1 MVLKSIKLLIKY
13 TLGMGKQVKS
23 SDRLSSI
30 MEKIQERLERLE
42 QTQYMSNQMLLS
54 LYPGLS
60 QQYLRNNT
68 STKVKPESLSVK
80 SSWESWQSV
89 IFKSNQI
96 EDCFKFIP
104 PQESLE
110 EYSQFSKEVTNA
122 YEDGKVIVFE
132 QLPLRYDRLFL
143 SKVSYPRDRALKKV
157 QTHQLLQPSHKNH
170 PLNKVFERLE
180 DAHKYQEQVRNLDRQ
195 LAQFAVILFPKYKF
209 IQEESNTSWRF
220 SVTSEEDLHLDV
232 FKPDTF
238 HRVRMFLNVD
248 TIHRVWCVGQDLETL
263 LNQYASIALRPED
276 LQKHPDR
283 INGIF
288 SQQVFGGI
296 NHANQELQPRHTA
309 FFAPNTLWL
318 ANSILLP
325 HQIIFGRRLV
335 APTFTADSQ
344 SMNDPQKSFY
354 NRFQSF
360 MKEKSSKQ

>member
-1 MVLKSIKLLIKY
+1 MLKSIKAGIKSA
-13 TLGMGKQVKS
+13 LGMGKQVKS
-23 SDRLSSI
+23 SDRLLSV
-30 MEKIQERLERLE
+30 MEKIQERLEKLE

-54 LYPGLS
+54 LYPSLS
-60 QQYLRNNT
+60 QQYSHNT
-68 STKVKPESLSVK
+68 STQVKPESSPIK

-104 PQESLE
+104 PQDSLE
-110 EYSQFSKEVTNA
+110 EYSQFSEEVTNA

-143 SKVSYPRDRALKKV
+143 SQVSYPPDCALKKSG
-157 QTHQLLQPSHKNH
+157 THQLLKPYHQGH
-170 PLNKVFERLE
+170 PLNKVFERPE

-195 LAQFAVILFPKYKF
+195 LAQFAAILFPKYKF
-209 IQEESNTSWRF
+209 ISEENNTSWRF
-220 SVTSEEDLHLDV
+220 SVTSREDLHLDV

-263 LNQYASIALRPED
+263 LNQYASIALKPED

-283 INGIF
+283 ITGIF

-296 NHANQELQPRHTA
+296 NHANQELQPRHIA
-309 FFAPNTLWL
+309 FFAPNSLWL

-335 APTFTADSQ
+335 ASTFTADSQ
-344 SMNDPQKSFY
+344 SMNDLQKSFY
-354 NRFQSF
+354 NRFQAF
-360 MKEKSSKQ
+360 MKEKSSEQ